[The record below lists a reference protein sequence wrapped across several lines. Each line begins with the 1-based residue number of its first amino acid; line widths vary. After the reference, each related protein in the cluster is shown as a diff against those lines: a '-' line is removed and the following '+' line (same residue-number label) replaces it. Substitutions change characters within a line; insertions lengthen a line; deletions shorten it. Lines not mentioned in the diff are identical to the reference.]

1 MLCQPIRL
9 QTARVVS
16 ERHPRASD
24 SLAYPYRCT
33 AYMTCCHP
41 SDQSCLRSGC
51 ISSMAIRRISAS
63 FGRYTDESIY
73 CSTATRKTSSGR
85 SLSALHQS
93 PSCAFRISSSSAG
106 KKSRDLYS
114 VMRSA
119 ICSLNVSTDRIAP
132 SVENCISKP
141 VKAASLLLFL
151 LLLLCLVLL
160 SPAKQCCIVIH
171 VCLALFSHIG

>member
-1 MLCQPIRL
+1 MLCQPMRL

-73 CSTATRKTSSGR
+73 CSTASCKTSSGR
-85 SLSALHQS
+85 SLSALHQRS
-93 PSCAFRISSSSAG
+93 SCTCLRVGSSAG
-106 KKSRDLYS
+106 KKSRERYS
-114 VMRSA
+114 ADRSA
-119 ICSLNVSTDRIAP
+119 ICSRNVF
-132 SVENCISKP
+132 SVSPFASVQFCVSEP
-141 VKAASLLLFL
+141 LKAVYLLLFL